1 MRIALLS
8 YRSKQHS
15 GGQGVYVRHL
25 SAGLAT
31 LGHDVT
37 IFSGQPYPEDLHPDV
52 KLVQVPSLDLYR
64 EDDPFR
70 TPKLREFR
78 DWIDVLE
85 YGIMATAGFPE
96 PFTYSLRARR
106 LDLRDFDIVHDNQ
119 SLGYGLL
126 SIAQR
131 QPFVATIHH
140 PISRD
145 RKVDLAAASWR
156 RKWSMYRWYG
166 FVKMQAR
173 VARRIPT
180 LLGVSTVSAGDAIT
194 DFALDNEQ
202 FNVVPLGVETDLYAP
217 TRERVPK
224 RIVVVAS
231 ADKPLKGLRHFLE
244 AAAKLRTEYDIN
256 VQLVSNL
263 DPEGRTAR
271 RIARGDLAGAI
282 TVHSGISDEQLAD
295 LIASAEVMVVP
306 SLYEGFSLP
315 AVEALACGTPLVASA
330 AGALPETVGD
340 AGVLVKPGDV
350 EELVSA
356 VKHFFDNPD
365 HWAEYSARGRQR
377 ALDKY
382 SWVAVARSTV
392 DVYEKEIARYRSAI
406 AKGLQHA
413 DR

>member
-31 LGHDVT
+31 LGHEVT

-52 KLVQVPSLDLYR
+52 TLVKVPSLDLYR
-64 EDDPFR
+64 DEDPFR

-85 YGIMATAGFPE
+85 YGTMATAGFPE
-96 PFTYSLRARR
+96 PLTYSLRARR
-106 LDLRDFDIVHDNQ
+106 LDLSGFDIVHDNQ
-119 SLGYGLL
+119 CLGYGLL
-126 SIAQR
+126 SILKR

-145 RKVDLAAASWR
+145 RKVDLAAANWR

-180 LLGVSTVSAGDAIT
+180 LLGVSTVSAQDAID
-194 DFALDNEQ
+194 DFKLGNEQ
-202 FNVVPLGVETDLYAP
+202 FNVVPLGVDTDLYAP
-217 TRERVPK
+217 TRERVPN

-231 ADKPLKGLRHFLE
+231 ADKPLKGLRYFLD
-244 AAAKLRTEYDIN
+244 AAAKVRTEIDID

-263 DPEGRTAR
+263 DPEGRTVR
-271 RIARGDLAGAI
+271 RIAKGDLAGAV
-282 TVHSGISDEQLAD
+282 TVHSGISDEELAD
-295 LIASAEVMVVP
+295 LIASAQVMAIP

-315 AVEALACGTPLVASA
+315 AVEGLACGTPLVASA

-340 AGVLVKPGDV
+340 AGVLVTPRDV
-350 EELVSA
+350 EALATEMKRFLTDS
-356 VKHFFDNPD
+356 D
-365 HWAEYSARGRQR
+365 HWVDYSARGRQR

-392 DVYEKEIARYRSAI
+392 EVYQKEIARWAAAAS
-406 AKGLQHA
+406 KGTHHV